1 MTDLSLTSYLYIC
14 TMEQKKILVVD
25 DEPDLCEIL
34 SYNLTNAGFIAHYV
48 HSAEEA
54 IATDIAQYDLLL
66 LDVMMEEMSGFDLA
80 RLLKND
86 QATASIPIVF
96 ITAKDTEEDLLH
108 GFGLGADDYVKKPFS
123 INEVIARV
131 KAVLSRSN
139 AVSGPKTLIFK
150 TLIIDLDKKS
160 VSVDG
165 NTVSLTKTEFELLVL
180 LLKNA
185 GQVFSRQQMIDLA
198 WPDKVVVTDR
208 AVDVNITRMR
218 KKIGPY
224 SNNIVSRQGYG
235 YLFDPDRSI

>member
-1 MTDLSLTSYLYIC
+1 
-14 TMEQKKILVVD
+14 MEQKKILVVD

-34 SYNLTNAGFIAHYV
+34 SYNLTHAGFIVHYV
-48 HSAEEA
+48 QSAEEA
-54 IATDIAQYDLLL
+54 LAKGVAQYDLLL

-80 RLLKND
+80 RVLKNN

-139 AVSGPKTLIFK
+139 AANGPKTLIFN
-150 TLIIDLDKKS
+150 TLVVDLDKKT

-165 NTVSLTKTEFELLVL
+165 NLVSLTKTEFELLVL
-180 LLKNA
+180 LLQNP
-185 GQVFSRQQMIDLA
+185 GQVFSRQQVIDLV

-218 KKIGPY
+218 KKLGPY

-235 YLFDPDRSI
+235 YLFDPDTSI

>member
-1 MTDLSLTSYLYIC
+1 
-14 TMEQKKILVVD
+14 MEQKKILVVD

-34 SYNLTNAGFIAHYV
+34 SYNLTHAGFIVHYV
-48 HSAEEA
+48 QSAEEA
-54 IATDIAQYDLLL
+54 LAKGVAQYDLLL

-80 RLLKND
+80 RVLKND

-139 AVSGPKTLIFK
+139 AANGPKTLIFN
-150 TLIIDLDKKS
+150 TLVVDLDKKT

-165 NTVSLTKTEFELLVL
+165 NLVSLTKTEFELLVL
-180 LLKNA
+180 LLQNP
-185 GQVFSRQQMIDLA
+185 GQVFSRQQVIDLV

-218 KKIGPY
+218 KKLGPY
-224 SNNIVSRQGYG
+224 SSHIVSRQGYG
-235 YLFDPDRSI
+235 YLFDPDTSI

>member
-1 MTDLSLTSYLYIC
+1 MTDWFLTSYLYIC

-34 SYNLTNAGFIAHYV
+34 SYNLNNAGFIAQYV

-54 IATDIAQYDLLL
+54 LAKGVAQYDLLL

-80 RLLKND
+80 RVLKKD

-96 ITAKDTEEDLLH
+96 LTAKDTEEDLLH

-139 AVSGPKTLIFK
+139 AVNGPKTLVFNS
-150 TLIIDLDKKS
+150 LIVDLDKKT

-165 NTVSLTKTEFELLVL
+165 NLVSLTKTEFELLVL
-180 LLKNA
+180 LLQNP
-185 GQVFSRQQMIDLA
+185 GQVFSRQQVIDLV

-218 KKIGPY
+218 KKLGPY
-224 SNNIVSRQGYG
+224 SNKIVSRQGYG
-235 YLFDPDRSI
+235 YLFDPDSSI

>member
-1 MTDLSLTSYLYIC
+1 
-14 TMEQKKILVVD
+14 MEQKKILVVD

-34 SYNLTNAGFIAHYV
+34 SYNLNHAGFIAHYV
-48 HSAEEA
+48 QSAEGA
-54 IATDIAQYDLLL
+54 LAKGVAQYDLLL

-80 RLLKND
+80 RVLKND

-139 AVSGPKTLIFK
+139 AANGPKTLIFN
-150 TLIIDLDKKS
+150 TLVVDLDKKT

-165 NTVSLTKTEFELLVL
+165 NLVSLTKTEFELLVL
-180 LLKNA
+180 LLQNP
-185 GQVFSRQQMIDLA
+185 GQVFSRQQVIDLV

-218 KKIGPY
+218 KKLGPY
-224 SNNIVSRQGYG
+224 SSHIVSRQGYG
-235 YLFDPDRSI
+235 YLFDPDTSI

>member
-1 MTDLSLTSYLYIC
+1 
-14 TMEQKKILVVD
+14 MEQKKILVVD

-34 SYNLTNAGFIAHYV
+34 SYNLTHAGFIVHYV
-48 HSAEEA
+48 QSAEEA
-54 IATDIAQYDLLL
+54 LAKGVAQYDLLL

-80 RLLKND
+80 RVLKND
-86 QATASIPIVF
+86 QATASIPIIF

-139 AVSGPKTLIFK
+139 ATNGPKTLIFN
-150 TLIIDLDKKS
+150 TLVVDLDKKA
-160 VSVDG
+160 VSIDG
-165 NTVSLTKTEFELLVL
+165 NLVSLTKTEFELLVL
-180 LLKNA
+180 LLQNP
-185 GQVFSRQQMIDLA
+185 GQVFSRQQVIDLV

-218 KKIGPY
+218 KKLGPY
-224 SNNIVSRQGYG
+224 SNHIVSRQGYG
-235 YLFDPDRSI
+235 YLFDPDTSI

>member
-1 MTDLSLTSYLYIC
+1 
-14 TMEQKKILVVD
+14 MEQKKILVVD

-34 SYNLTNAGFIAHYV
+34 SYNLTHAGFIVHYV

-54 IATDIAQYDLLL
+54 LAKGVAQYDLLL

-80 RLLKND
+80 RVLKND

-139 AVSGPKTLIFK
+139 AANGPKTLIFN
-150 TLIIDLDKKS
+150 TLVVDLDKKT

-165 NTVSLTKTEFELLVL
+165 NLVSLTKTEFELLVL
-180 LLKNA
+180 LLQNP
-185 GQVFSRQQMIDLA
+185 GQVFSRQQVIDLV

-218 KKIGPY
+218 KKLGPY

-235 YLFDPDRSI
+235 YLFDPDTSI

>member
-1 MTDLSLTSYLYIC
+1 
-14 TMEQKKILVVD
+14 MEQKKILVVD

-54 IATDIAQYDLLL
+54 MAAGIAQYDLLL

-80 RLLKND
+80 RILKKD

-96 ITAKDTEEDLLH
+96 LTAKDTEEDVLH

-123 INEVIARV
+123 IKEVIARV

-139 AVSGPKTLIFK
+139 AASGPKTLIFN
-150 TLIIDLDKKS
+150 TLIVDLDKKS

-165 NTVSLTKTEFELLVL
+165 NFVSLTKTEFELLVL
-180 LLKNA
+180 LLQNA
-185 GQVFSRQQMIDLA
+185 GQVFSRQQVIDLV

-208 AVDVNITRMR
+208 TVDVNITRMR
-218 KKIGPY
+218 KKLGPY

-235 YLFDPDRSI
+235 YLFDPDRGV

>member
-1 MTDLSLTSYLYIC
+1 
-14 TMEQKKILVVD
+14 MEQKKILVVD

-34 SYNLTNAGFIAHYV
+34 SYNLTHAGFIVHYV

-54 IATDIAQYDLLL
+54 LTKGVSQYDLLL

-80 RLLKND
+80 RVLKND

-139 AVSGPKTLIFK
+139 AANGPKTLIFN
-150 TLIIDLDKKS
+150 TLVVDLDKKT

-165 NTVSLTKTEFELLVL
+165 NFVSLTKTEFELLVL
-180 LLKNA
+180 LLQNP
-185 GQVFSRQQMIDLA
+185 GQVFSRQQVIDLV

-218 KKIGPY
+218 KKLGPY

-235 YLFDPDRSI
+235 YLFDPDTSI

>member
-1 MTDLSLTSYLYIC
+1 MEQNC
-14 TMEQKKILVVD
+14 TMEQKKILVID

-34 SYNLTNAGFIAHYV
+34 SYNLTHAGFIAHYV
-48 HSAEEA
+48 YSAEEA
-54 IATDIAQYDLLL
+54 LAKGVAQYDLLL
-66 LDVMMEEMSGFDLA
+66 LDVMMEGMSGFDLA
-80 RLLKND
+80 RVLKQD

-123 INEVIARV
+123 INEVLARV
-131 KAVLSRSN
+131 KAVLNRSN
-139 AVSGPKTLIFK
+139 AVNGPKTLVFN
-150 TLIIDLDKKS
+150 TLIVDLDKKS

-165 NTVSLTKTEFELLVL
+165 NLVSLTKTEFELLVL
-180 LLKNA
+180 LLQNA
-185 GQVFSRQQMIDLA
+185 GQVFSRQQVIDLV

-218 KKIGPY
+218 KKLGPY

-235 YLFDPDRSI
+235 YLFEAE

>member
-1 MTDLSLTSYLYIC
+1 
-14 TMEQKKILVVD
+14 MEQKKILVVD

-34 SYNLTNAGFIAHYV
+34 SYNLTHAGFIAHYV

-54 IATDIAQYDLLL
+54 LAKGVAQYDLLL

-80 RLLKND
+80 RVLKND

-139 AVSGPKTLIFK
+139 AANGPKTLIFN
-150 TLIIDLDKKS
+150 TLVVDLDKKT

-165 NTVSLTKTEFELLVL
+165 NLVSLTKTEFELLVL
-180 LLKNA
+180 LLQNP
-185 GQVFSRQQMIDLA
+185 GQVFSRQQVIDLV

-218 KKIGPY
+218 KKLGPY
-224 SNNIVSRQGYG
+224 SSHIVSRQGYG
-235 YLFDPDRSI
+235 YLFDPDTSI

>member
-1 MTDLSLTSYLYIC
+1 
-14 TMEQKKILVVD
+14 MEQKKILVVD

-34 SYNLTNAGFIAHYV
+34 SYNLTNTGYIAHYA

-54 IATDIAQYDLLL
+54 MAADIAQYDLLL
-66 LDVMMEEMSGFDLA
+66 LDVMMEGMSGFDLA
-80 RLLKND
+80 RILKKD

-96 ITAKDTEEDLLH
+96 LTAKDTEEDLLQ

-139 AVSGPKTLIFK
+139 AVSGPKKLIFK
-150 TLIIDLDKKS
+150 TLIVDLDKKS

-165 NTVSLTKTEFELLVL
+165 NLVSLTKTEFELLVL
-180 LLKNA
+180 LLQNT
-185 GQVFSRQQMIDLA
+185 GQVFSRQQVIDLV

-224 SNNIVSRQGYG
+224 SSNIVSRQGYG
-235 YLFDPDRSI
+235 YLFDHDRGI

>member
-1 MTDLSLTSYLYIC
+1 
-14 TMEQKKILVVD
+14 MEQKKILVVD

-34 SYNLTNAGFIAHYV
+34 SYNLTHAGFIAHYV
-48 HSAEEA
+48 LSAEEA
-54 IATDIAQYDLLL
+54 LAKGVAQYDLLL

-80 RLLKND
+80 RVLKND

-139 AVSGPKTLIFK
+139 AANGPKTLIFN
-150 TLIIDLDKKS
+150 TLVVDLDKKT

-165 NTVSLTKTEFELLVL
+165 NLVSLTKTEFELLVL
-180 LLKNA
+180 LLQNP
-185 GQVFSRQQMIDLA
+185 GQVFSRQQVIDLV

-218 KKIGPY
+218 KKLGPY
-224 SNNIVSRQGYG
+224 SSHIVSRQGYG
-235 YLFDPDRSI
+235 YLFDPDTSI